1 MRANS
6 WLYQFYSL
14 HSKMHYGLTYEA
26 HTARLPTYY
35 PTPGAVMSHAY
46 AHPHHQHS
54 GTAGGAEASVPIP
67 YHIHS
72 AITPLNGTAG
82 HRHPHHPHH
91 PQAVLQYSP
100 QAGSLPYP
108 SIVSAVNAQS
118 ITDTEALKQ
127 SSIKRSFSP
136 QMSSQS
142 EQSHEESESP
152 EPPNKRSNLGH
163 HNLPPPPTST
173 YHHPRASTFAYPTSM
188 FGAGGFSASTMTSV
202 TDFGSVMP
210 GYYGGP
216 QVLASVPY
224 HTQIGHHFRNQ
235 SKMSFL
241 DESDNSSS
249 EPSLTSTNSE
259 DFSNLISFSSP
270 TYLKYTSSLMSYPY
284 PDLPDRDLEKVRSPE
299 SIISNTSD
307 YGSMT
312 SQSPPSAFE
321 KPNKKESLTLL
332 NNNNIAYNISAN
344 NNMLTTNANNINNG
358 SNGQQLYPTLKTNWT
373 ASMSSPIYTDLS
385 KSRASNPMH
394 SQMDK
399 DFEAIDPRFAFPN
412 VIWGYNG
419 DNSSVSQ
426 LSLSSNFGVD
436 SHLTQQYFNEL
447 RKSDQMS
454 ESETTVK
461 SHSGHGSHAGQP
473 QAHGAHPAHPT
484 SLVSAPH
491 SGHESV
497 LQLQTATTAD
507 IPTQSSSPVST
518 ATVTPGLSSSSYGV
532 GRAPGYGSMSSS
544 IAKTDRSSARATAQD
559 ST

>member
-35 PTPGAVMSHAY
+35 PTAGAVMSHAY
-46 AHPHHQHS
+46 PHPHHQHHAN
-54 GTAGGAEASVPIP
+54 TASSGGAEAASMPIP

-108 SIVSAVNAQS
+108 IVTAVNAQTL
-118 ITDTEALKQ
+118 TDDAVKQ
-127 SSIKRSFSP
+127 TAIKRSFSP
-136 QMSSQS
+136 QMTSQS
-142 EQSHEESESP
+142 EQSREETESP
-152 EPPNKRSNLGH
+152 EPPHKRSNMNH

-188 FGAGGFSASTMTSV
+188 FGTGGFSASSMTSV

-210 GYYGGP
+210 SYYGGP

-235 SKMSFL
+235 SKMSL
-241 DESDNSSS
+241 LEESDSSS
-249 EPSLTSTNSE
+249 EQSLTPNE
-259 DFSNLISFSSP
+259 EYSNIIPFSSP
-270 TYLKYTSSLMSYPY
+270 SYLKYTSSLMPYSYPE
-284 PDLPDRDLEKVRSPE
+284 LPERDLEKVRSPE

-321 KPNKKESLTLL
+321 KPNKKESISLM
-332 NNNNIAYNISAN
+332 NNNVSYE
-344 NNMLTTNANNINNG
+344 TNANITGHPLANTNTNN
-358 SNGQQLYPTLKTNWT
+358 LYPTLKANWT
-373 ASMSSPIYTDLS
+373 SSPIYTDLS
-385 KSRASNPMH
+385 KSRPSY
-394 SQMDK
+394 
-399 DFEAIDPRFAFPN
+399 AIHQQELEGMDPRLAFPN
-412 VIWGYNG
+412 VIWSYNS
-419 DNSSVSQ
+419 DNSSLSQ
-426 LSLSSNFGVD
+426 LSLSSSFD
-436 SHLTQQYFNEL
+436 SHLPHQYLNDLRRSDNNPSDNET
-447 RKSDQMS
+447 S
-454 ESETTVK
+454 K
-461 SHSGHGSHAGQP
+461 SHSAHSTHARYGGHGGHTSHASH
-473 QAHGAHPAHPT
+473 ATHPPHPT

-497 LQLQTATTAD
+497 LLQTAQTAD
-507 IPTQSSSPVST
+507 IPPQSSSPVST
-518 ATVTPGLSSSSYGV
+518 ATATPTLSSSSCGV
-532 GRAPGYGSMSSS
+532 GRAAGYGS
-544 IAKTDRSSARATAQD
+544 IAKTDRSSRATAQD